1 MQNGVREIT
10 AFKNRIF
17 IYGILTAVI
26 FEAGSLFFLGFSRD
40 FAYGLA
46 LGTAIAIVNF
56 NILAFT
62 LQRVIANGK
71 KWLMLASYLLRLCI
85 YGFAFYMAATIS
97 LVSAAGT
104 ALGFVTLKIAIY
116 YLHGFKAKFSKGRK
130 ARPEPEGKK
139 GSRLDF
145 LRWQEDSAD
154 EAGGADEA
162 GAPEAPGEAGAEAD
176 EAGGTGAEADEAGAE
191 ADEAGAP
198 EAPGGADR
206 SEGGGAEAGGAEGP
220 GDGGAEDDEGGR

>member
-1 MQNGVREIT
+1 MQKGVREIT

-26 FEAGSLFFLGFSRD
+26 FEAGSLFFLGFNRD

-62 LQRVIANGK
+62 LQMVIANGK
-71 KWLMLASYLLRLCI
+71 KWLMLASYMMRLCI
-85 YGFAFYMAATIS
+85 YGFAFYMAATIGY
-97 LVSAAGT
+97 VAAAGT

-116 YLHGFKAKFSKGRK
+116 YLHGFRAKFSKGRK
-130 ARPEPEGKK
+130 ARPEPEEKK
-139 GSRLDF
+139 RSRLDF

-154 EAGGADEA
+154 EAGGAN
-162 GAPEAPGEAGAEAD
+162 GAGAEA
-176 EAGGTGAEADEAGAE
+176 GRAEGPSVD
-191 ADEAGAP
+191 
-198 EAPGGADR
+198 
-206 SEGGGAEAGGAEGP
+206 SAEAGGADEAKGDGAETGEAEGP
-220 GDGGAEDDEGGR
+220 GGGAEDDEGGR